1 MTGCGIARLRECIGS
16 SLLFLLFVEDNN
28 NDEQNCDDCFWG
40 SYLENGAMPFL
51 SGLQTATIAR
61 CFFVPEHSSEQAF
74 LEQSFRQH

>member
-1 MTGCGIARLRECIGS
+1 MRHRAPEGMLFFF
-16 SLLFLLFVEDNN
+16 LLFVLLFVEDDN

-51 SGLQTATIAR
+51 SGLRTATIAR

-74 LEQSFRQH
+74 LKQPSRQH